1 MREHNN
7 SIPSLIRDFE
17 SPYYTQN
24 SPNLHITFREKLL
37 LLMIQNLNERIL
49 ALEHEQI
56 LKDDGKNQ

>member
-7 SIPSLIRDFE
+7 SIPSLIRDFKE
-17 SPYYTQN
+17 DCKTI
-24 SPNLHITFREKLL
+24 NLTYRERLL
-37 LLMIQNLNERIL
+37 LAIIDNLNERIL